1 MHVNPA
7 LWHGHPRAQRDFLHL
22 HDTGLTF
29 FGFAG
34 FGIMR
39 GTSWSFSSLYPKSV
53 GQGKF
58 LSLECEAQQSHQLV
72 RH

>member
-1 MHVNPA
+1 MHVNRA
-7 LWHGHPRAQRDFLHL
+7 IWHGHPRAQRDFLHL

-39 GTSWSFSSLYPKSV
+39 GTSLPFSSLYPKSV

-58 LSLECEAQQSHQLV
+58 LSLEFALRQ
-72 RH
+72 